1 MARFRLNLVAILAFL
16 LLFHHSAA
24 PAFAQLTRLKTS
36 YSALTANM
44 AAYWLAKDAKIF
56 EKHGLSVDVVLIE
69 SGVTT
74 VQALTAGETQIA
86 MGGGTVAV
94 SSNLAGSDIVSIAS
108 IESRLPYA
116 LLAQKEI
123 KTIDQLKGKRL
134 AVSRFGSAS
143 DLAARLILQRYGL
156 VPDKDVT
163 ILQTGGTSTRLSALS
178 KRSID
183 STVLTPE
190 FFNIGKKAGFTILV
204 DPTQYD
210 IPFPQLEV
218 ITTRAFLKAQPE
230 VATRYLRAI
239 IEGIYTVKNNP
250 EPSIR
255 VLAKYL
261 KIDDREA
268 LEEVYRLYREIYPQV
283 PHVSSA
289 AIQTQLTWM
298 AERDPRAKAAKPE
311 QFIDGSILIGDR
323 EKRVCG
329 KAISEVSEAE
339 LLRLRLF
346 QPKAISGRRRPKPV
360 ARSKAWAS
368 CKTPR
373 SSRYRPTICIPTGKS
388 SEVNPA
394 GTEIAGQK
402 VALIQYA
409 DFIQER

>member
-1 MARFRLNLVAILAFL
+1 MKPGVRLALLATCCA
-16 LLFHHSAA
+16 LFYHADISTAC
-24 PAFAQLTRLKTS
+24 AQLTRLKTS

-56 EKHGLSVDVVLIE
+56 EKHGLNVDVVLIE

-123 KTIDQLKGKRL
+123 KSIDQLKGKRL

-183 STVLTPE
+183 TTVLTPE
-190 FFNIGKKAGFTILV
+190 FFNVGKKAGFTILV

-218 ITTRAFLKAQPE
+218 ITTRAFLKAQPDL
-230 VATRYLRAI
+230 ATRYLRAI
-239 IEGIYTVKNNP
+239 IEGIYMVKNNP

-255 VLAKYL
+255 VMSNIFASMIAKRW
-261 KIDDREA
+261 KMFTGSTKRSIHR
-268 LEEVYRLYREIYPQV
+268 YRT
-283 PHVSSA
+283 S
-289 AIQTQLTWM
+289 
-298 AERDPRAKAAKPE
+298 
-311 QFIDGSILIGDR
+311 
-323 EKRVCG
+323 
-329 KAISEVSEAE
+329 
-339 LLRLRLF
+339 RLRPFKPSSPGWPSATRAPGRPNPSSSSTELF
-346 QPKAISGRRRPKPV
+346 YVRSRR
-360 ARSKAWAS
+360 A
-368 CKTPR
+368 
-373 SSRYRPTICIPTGKS
+373 
-388 SEVNPA
+388 
-394 GTEIAGQK
+394 
-402 VALIQYA
+402 AL
-409 DFIQER
+409 

>member
-1 MARFRLNLVAILAFL
+1 MKIRRSRRVVPIGLILLASVL
-16 LLFHHSAA
+16 ASANA
-24 PAFAQLTRLKTS
+24 HAQVTRLKTS

-44 AAYWLAKDAKIF
+44 AAYWLAKEAKIF

-94 SSNLAGSDIVSIAS
+94 SSNLAGSDIVSISS
-108 IESRLPYA
+108 IESRMPYA

-156 VPDKDVT
+156 APDKDVT

-178 KRSID
+178 KRSVD
-183 STVLTPE
+183 CTVLTPE
-190 FFNIGKKAGFTILV
+190 FFNLGKKAGFTILV

-218 ITTRAFLKAQPE
+218 ITSRAYLKAQPD
-230 VATRYLRAI
+230 VITRYMRAI
-239 IEGIYTVKNNP
+239 VEGIYMVKQNP

-255 VLAKYL
+255 ALSKYL
-261 KIDDREA
+261 KIDDRET
-268 LEEVYRLYREIYPQV
+268 LEEVYKLYKELYPQI
-283 PHVSSA
+283 PHPSPA

-298 AERDPRAKAAKPE
+298 GEKDPRAKAAKPE
-311 QFIDGSILIGDR
+311 QFIDGTIMR
-323 EKRVCG
+323 EIEKSG
-329 KAISEVSEAE
+329 FVS
-339 LLRLRLF
+339 RLYQR
-346 QPKAISGRRRPKPV
+346 
-360 ARSKAWAS
+360 
-368 CKTPR
+368 
-373 SSRYRPTICIPTGKS
+373 
-388 SEVNPA
+388 
-394 GTEIAGQK
+394 
-402 VALIQYA
+402 
-409 DFIQER
+409 

>member
-1 MARFRLNLVAILAFL
+1 MKIIRLYKIGAIGVAITLLAI
-16 LLFHHSAA
+16 HIIAGIAHTQ
-24 PAFAQLTRLKTS
+24 QLTRLKTS

-134 AVSRFGSAS
+134 AISRFGSAS

-183 STVLTPE
+183 TTVLTPE
-190 FFNIGKKAGFTILV
+190 FFNVGKKAGFTILV

-218 ITTRAFLKAQPE
+218 ISTRTFLKSHPD

-239 IEGIYTVKNNP
+239 IEGIYAVKNNP
-250 EPSIR
+250 EPAIR
-255 VLAKYL
+255 AMSKYL
-261 KIDDREA
+261 RIDDREA
-268 LEEVYRLYREIYPQV
+268 LQDVYRLYREIYPQV
-283 PHVSSA
+283 PHPSPA

-298 AERDPRAKAAKPE
+298 AEKDPRAKAAKPE
-311 QFIDGSILIGDR
+311 QFIDGSILR
-323 EKRVCG
+323 E
-329 KAISEVSEAE
+329 IEN
-339 LLRLRLF
+339 
-346 QPKAISGRRRPKPV
+346 SGFV
-360 ARSKAWAS
+360 ARL
-368 CKTPR
+368 
-373 SSRYRPTICIPTGKS
+373 YQQ
-388 SEVNPA
+388 
-394 GTEIAGQK
+394 QK
-402 VALIQYA
+402 
-409 DFIQER
+409 

>member
-1 MARFRLNLVAILAFL
+1 MAFSD
-16 LLFHHSAA
+16 SAS
-24 PAFAQLTRLKTS
+24 AQLIRLKTS

-116 LLAQKEI
+116 LLSQKDI

-134 AVSRFGSAS
+134 AISRFGSAS

-156 VPDKDVT
+156 VADKDVT
-163 ILQTGGTSTRLSALS
+163 ILQTGGTSTRLSALH
-178 KRSID
+178 KRSVDATI
-183 STVLTPE
+183 LTPE
-190 FFNIGKKAGFTILV
+190 FFTLAKKAGFTILA

-218 ITTRAFLKAQPE
+218 ITSRAFLKANAD

-255 VLAKYL
+255 ALGKYL

-268 LEEVYRLYREIYPQV
+268 LEEVYRL
-283 PHVSSA
+283 
-289 AIQTQLTWM
+289 T
-298 AERDPRAKAAKPE
+298 
-311 QFIDGSILIGDR
+311 
-323 EKRVCG
+323 
-329 KAISEVSEAE
+329 
-339 LLRLRLF
+339 
-346 QPKAISGRRRPKPV
+346 
-360 ARSKAWAS
+360 ARSIRLYRTSRPPPFKLSSPGWRNAIRGRKQPNRNNSSTARS
-368 CKTPR
+368 CAK
-373 SSRYRPTICIPTGKS
+373 SRR
-388 SEVNPA
+388 A
-394 GTEIAGQK
+394 
-402 VALIQYA
+402 AL
-409 DFIQER
+409 

>member
-1 MARFRLNLVAILAFL
+1 
-16 LLFHHSAA
+16 
-24 PAFAQLTRLKTS
+24 
-36 YSALTANM
+36 M
-44 AAYWLAKDAKIF
+44 AAYWLAKEAKIF

-94 SSNLAGSDIVSIAS
+94 SSNLAGSDIVSISS
-108 IESRLPYA
+108 IESRMPYA

-123 KTIDQLKGKRL
+123 KTIEQLKGKRL

-156 VPDKDVT
+156 APDKDVT

-178 KRSID
+178 KRSVD
-183 STVLTPE
+183 CTVLTPE

-218 ITTRAFLKAQPE
+218 ITSRAYLKAQPE
-230 VATRYLRAI
+230 VITRYMRAI
-239 IEGIYTVKNNP
+239 VEGIYMVKQNP

-255 VLAKYL
+255 ALSKYL

-268 LEEVYRLYREIYPQV
+268 LEEVYKLYKELYPQI
-283 PHVSSA
+283 PHPSPA

-298 AERDPRAKAAKPE
+298 AEKDPRAKAAKPE
-311 QFIDGSILIGDR
+311 QFIDGTIMR
-323 EKRVCG
+323 EIEKSVFVA
-329 KAISEVSEAE
+329 K
-339 LLRLRLF
+339 LY
-346 QPKAISGRRRPKPV
+346 PK
-360 ARSKAWAS
+360 
-368 CKTPR
+368 
-373 SSRYRPTICIPTGKS
+373 
-388 SEVNPA
+388 
-394 GTEIAGQK
+394 
-402 VALIQYA
+402 
-409 DFIQER
+409 

>member
-1 MARFRLNLVAILAFL
+1 MKIRLIRQIGPIGLIMSLLVS
-16 LLFHHSAA
+16 HVA
-24 PAFAQLTRLKTS
+24 PCTAHAQLIRLKTS

-123 KTIDQLKGKRL
+123 KTIEQLKGKRL

-190 FFNIGKKAGFTILV
+190 FFNVGKKAGFTILV

-218 ITTRAFLKAQPE
+218 ITTRTFLKGHPD
-230 VATRYLRAI
+230 VATRYMRAI
-239 IEGIYTVKNNP
+239 IEGIYMVKNNP

-255 VLAKYL
+255 AMSKYL
-261 KIDDREA
+261 RIDDREA
-268 LEEVYRLYREIYPQV
+268 LEDVYRLYREIYPQI
-283 PHVSSA
+283 PHPSPA

-298 AERDPRAKAAKPE
+298 GEKDARAKAAKPE
-311 QFIDGSILIGDR
+311 QFIDGSILKEI
-323 EKRVCG
+323 EK
-329 KAISEVSEAE
+329 
-339 LLRLRLF
+339 
-346 QPKAISGRRRPKPV
+346 SGFV
-360 ARSKAWAS
+360 AKLYSK
-368 CKTPR
+368 
-373 SSRYRPTICIPTGKS
+373 
-388 SEVNPA
+388 
-394 GTEIAGQK
+394 
-402 VALIQYA
+402 
-409 DFIQER
+409 

>member
-1 MARFRLNLVAILAFL
+1 
-16 LLFHHSAA
+16 
-24 PAFAQLTRLKTS
+24 
-36 YSALTANM
+36 M

-56 EKHGLSVDVVLIE
+56 EKHGLNVDVVLIE

-94 SSNLAGSDIVSIAS
+94 SSNLAGSDIISIAS

-123 KTIDQLKGKRL
+123 KSIDQLKGKRL

-156 VPDKDVT
+156 TPDKDVT
-163 ILQTGGTSTRLSALS
+163 LLQTGGTSTRLSALS

-183 STVLTPE
+183 CTVLTPE
-190 FFNIGKKAGFTILV
+190 FFNVGKKAGFTILV

-218 ITTRAFLKAQPE
+218 ITTRAFLKAQPDL
-230 VATRYLRAI
+230 ATRYLRAI
-239 IEGIYTVKNNP
+239 IEGIHMVKNNP

-255 VLAKYL
+255 TLAKYL

-268 LEEVYRLYREIYPQV
+268 LEDVYRLYKEIYPQV
-283 PHVSSA
+283 PHVSPA

-298 AERDPRAKAAKPE
+298 AEKDPRAKAAKPE
-311 QFIDGSILIGDR
+311 QFIDGSILKEI
-323 EKRVCG
+323 EK
-329 KAISEVSEAE
+329 
-339 LLRLRLF
+339 
-346 QPKAISGRRRPKPV
+346 SGFV
-360 ARSKAWAS
+360 AKL
-368 CKTPR
+368 
-373 SSRYRPTICIPTGKS
+373 Y
-388 SEVNPA
+388 
-394 GTEIAGQK
+394 QK
-402 VALIQYA
+402 
-409 DFIQER
+409 

>member
-1 MARFRLNLVAILAFL
+1 MISLIEPIGSIGLIFVLNLIATTTAC
-16 LLFHHSAA
+16 
-24 PAFAQLTRLKTS
+24 AQLTRLKTS

-56 EKHGLSVDVVLIE
+56 EKHGLNVDVVLIE

-123 KTIDQLKGKRL
+123 KSIDQLKGRRL

-156 VPDKDVT
+156 TPDKDVT
-163 ILQTGGTSTRLSALS
+163 LLQTGGTSTRLSALN

-183 STVLTPE
+183 CTVLTPE
-190 FFNIGKKAGFTILV
+190 FFNVGKKAGFTILV

-218 ITTRAFLKAQPE
+218 IISRAFLKAKPDL
-230 VATRYLRAI
+230 ATRYLRAI
-239 IEGIYTVKNNP
+239 IEGIYMVKNNP

-255 VLAKYL
+255 AMSKYL
-261 KIDDREA
+261 RIDDREA
-268 LEEVYRLYREIYPQV
+268 LEDIYRLYKEIYPQV
-283 PHVSSA
+283 PHVSPA

-298 AERDPRAKAAKPE
+298 AERDPRARLAKPE
-311 QFIDGSILIGDR
+311 QFIDGTILR
-323 EKRVCG
+323 EIEK
-329 KAISEVSEAE
+329 
-339 LLRLRLF
+339 
-346 QPKAISGRRRPKPV
+346 SGFV
-360 ARSKAWAS
+360 ASLYQRK
-368 CKTPR
+368 
-373 SSRYRPTICIPTGKS
+373 
-388 SEVNPA
+388 
-394 GTEIAGQK
+394 
-402 VALIQYA
+402 
-409 DFIQER
+409 

>member
-1 MARFRLNLVAILAFL
+1 
-16 LLFHHSAA
+16 
-24 PAFAQLTRLKTS
+24 
-36 YSALTANM
+36 M
-44 AAYWLAKDAKIF
+44 AAYWLAKEAKIF

-94 SSNLAGSDIVSIAS
+94 SSNLAGSDIVSISS
-108 IESRLPYA
+108 IESRMPYA

-156 VPDKDVT
+156 IPDKDVT

-183 STVLTPE
+183 CTVLTPE

-218 ITTRAFLKAQPE
+218 ITSRAFLKAQPE
-230 VATRYLRAI
+230 VATRYMRAI
-239 IEGIYTVKNNP
+239 IEGIYMVKNNP
-250 EPSIR
+250 EPSISALR
-255 VLAKYL
+255 KYL

-268 LEEVYRLYREIYPQV
+268 LEEVYRLYKELYPQI
-283 PHVSSA
+283 PHPSPA

-298 AERDPRAKAAKPE
+298 ARERSARQSGQTRTVHRRLNFAR
-311 QFIDGSILIGDR
+311 DR
-323 EKRVCG
+323 EKR
-329 KAISEVSEAE
+329 
-339 LLRLRLF
+339 LRGETL
-346 QPKAISGRRRPKPV
+346 S
-360 ARSKAWAS
+360 
-368 CKTPR
+368 
-373 SSRYRPTICIPTGKS
+373 
-388 SEVNPA
+388 
-394 GTEIAGQK
+394 K
-402 VALIQYA
+402 VAPPLA
-409 DFIQER
+409 GHD